1 MLSRDGLR
9 SCEGLYEE
17 LQALVA
23 AARINPRVAS
33 HGDELCSIEELLL
46 WRNQDSR
53 TVLHLACEL
62 GLYNA
67 AAYIIRQGVPG
78 IVNLADDVRTTPLH
92 VAARLG
98 HANIVELL
106 LREGAD
112 ARAME
117 RSGITAM
124 HHAASAGSVESILLL
139 KHNGGDIDAYSGAG
153 TPLHWAAG
161 EGQSAALQQ
170 LIDLGASMNTLDC
183 DGMSPLAM
191 AAMASMED
199 AACLLLDA
207 GIKIG
212 TSRLPFGMNLL
223 HLAAE
228 MGMERLSKKLINS
241 PQGRSLALQT
251 ADGRLP
257 VHVAAAHGCD
267 AIAEMLLP
275 YSQLAHGTSVEELI
289 EDASMDFSD
298 EWAAYT
304 NGDGMSSLSGTF
316 HDSDSLHFSDGSTPN
331 LHTPTTG
338 RHSSL
343 GGGSRSSGCGGGC
356 EATTPLQLTPI
367 TPALPQVQR
376 PNEPTQAASTPEAL
390 SSAVQCASRG
400 DDLLAENDME
410 GALRAYTEAI
420 KFNGADAD
428 LWGKRAKVHLMIAE
442 INGALPQ
449 PHLSAATPITT
460 AATDSMPLASCE
472 LRGAAS
478 AVSRFPP
485 SDTNKSSVL
494 KAYGDATVA
503 TEIDPQS
510 PFARKVLGKALL
522 MLGWTNDAEA
532 QFACMQEDVA
542 TPMARPVLEGSP
554 ACEPEGHVHWP
565 QTQVASTTSFGPGH
579 SPGLTIRTPKRQ
591 VSAKSLRQQEGSFSK
606 VNHSPIRTALKKTTP
621 MKKLAINSPSP
632 AAGQEPDQVCSPLTK
647 FRASVRPLR
656 LRK

>member
-442 INGALPQ
+442 IN
-449 PHLSAATPITT
+449 
-460 AATDSMPLASCE
+460 
-472 LRGAAS
+472 
-478 AVSRFPP
+478 
-485 SDTNKSSVL
+485 DTNKSSVL

>member
-1 MLSRDGLR
+1 
-9 SCEGLYEE
+9 
-17 LQALVA
+17 
-23 AARINPRVAS
+23 
-33 HGDELCSIEELLL
+33 
-46 WRNQDSR
+46 
-53 TVLHLACEL
+53 
-62 GLYNA
+62 
-67 AAYIIRQGVPG
+67 
-78 IVNLADDVRTTPLH
+78 
-92 VAARLG
+92 
-98 HANIVELL
+98 
-106 LREGAD
+106 
-112 ARAME
+112 
-117 RSGITAM
+117 
-124 HHAASAGSVESILLL
+124 
-139 KHNGGDIDAYSGAG
+139 
-153 TPLHWAAG
+153 
-161 EGQSAALQQ
+161 
-170 LIDLGASMNTLDC
+170 
-183 DGMSPLAM
+183 MSPLAM

-442 INGALPQ
+442 IN
-449 PHLSAATPITT
+449 
-460 AATDSMPLASCE
+460 
-472 LRGAAS
+472 
-478 AVSRFPP
+478 
-485 SDTNKSSVL
+485 DTNKSSVL

>member
-23 AARINPRVAS
+23 AARINQPRVAS

-442 INGALPQ
+442 IN
-449 PHLSAATPITT
+449 
-460 AATDSMPLASCE
+460 
-472 LRGAAS
+472 
-478 AVSRFPP
+478 
-485 SDTNKSSVL
+485 DTNKSSVL

>member
-1 MLSRDGLR
+1 
-9 SCEGLYEE
+9 
-17 LQALVA
+17 
-23 AARINPRVAS
+23 
-33 HGDELCSIEELLL
+33 
-46 WRNQDSR
+46 
-53 TVLHLACEL
+53 
-62 GLYNA
+62 
-67 AAYIIRQGVPG
+67 
-78 IVNLADDVRTTPLH
+78 
-92 VAARLG
+92 
-98 HANIVELL
+98 
-106 LREGAD
+106 
-112 ARAME
+112 
-117 RSGITAM
+117 
-124 HHAASAGSVESILLL
+124 
-139 KHNGGDIDAYSGAG
+139 
-153 TPLHWAAG
+153 
-161 EGQSAALQQ
+161 
-170 LIDLGASMNTLDC
+170 
-183 DGMSPLAM
+183 M

-298 EWAAYT
+298 EYVVFPLPHGLPCLCPHSLAATTPACLLCRPHSFPRDLRGSWVHRRRWAAYT

-410 GALRAYTEAI
+410 GREMQL
-420 KFNGADAD
+420 
-428 LWGKRAKVHLMIAE
+428 
-442 INGALPQ
+442 LPG
-449 PHLSAATPITT
+449 P
-460 AATDSMPLASCE
+460 
-472 LRGAAS
+472 RG
-478 AVSRFPP
+478 
-485 SDTNKSSVL
+485 T
-494 KAYGDATVA
+494 
-503 TEIDPQS
+503 IPQS
-510 PFARKVLGKALL
+510 CMGPCPCPRNACCDYLCPGAFVLLFV
-522 MLGWTNDAEA
+522 N
-532 QFACMQEDVA
+532 
-542 TPMARPVLEGSP
+542 
-554 ACEPEGHVHWP
+554 
-565 QTQVASTTSFGPGH
+565 
-579 SPGLTIRTPKRQ
+579 TIRH
-591 VSAKSLRQQEGSFSK
+591 L
-606 VNHSPIRTALKKTTP
+606 
-621 MKKLAINSPSP
+621 
-632 AAGQEPDQVCSPLTK
+632 
-647 FRASVRPLR
+647 
-656 LRK
+656 